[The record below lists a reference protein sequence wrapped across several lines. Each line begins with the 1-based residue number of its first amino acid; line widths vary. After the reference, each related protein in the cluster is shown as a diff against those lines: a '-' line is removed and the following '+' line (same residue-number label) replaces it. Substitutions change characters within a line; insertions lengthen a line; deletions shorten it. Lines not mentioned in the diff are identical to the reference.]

1 MMLSG
6 IREEHQMNNLRSLMF
21 AIVAIVISVA
31 IAHGK
36 SFFKPGDPAP
46 NFTLETLD
54 GQTVSLAQFKG
65 KVVVLGL
72 FHICEPCLIQGTELQ
87 KVHEA
92 LKGKNVQVLGVN
104 SAGNSKDKVKE
115 FLKEFPLKVTYPY
128 MIDPKKETDKLYG
141 GGRFIP
147 NVYVIDQE
155 GRVRWQRVGTMEIG
169 GAEVI
174 KAEVEKLLAADGKAG
189 GAL

>member
-1 MMLSG
+1 MKHL
-6 IREEHQMNNLRSLMF
+6 NCV
-21 AIVAIVISVA
+21 IVAVLAVGLLA
-31 IAHGK
+31 AAAQAKG
-36 SFFKPGDPAP
+36 FFKVGDPAP
-46 NFTLETLD
+46 NFTLQTID
-54 GQTVSLAQFKG
+54 GQTISLAQYKG

-72 FHICEPCLIQGTELQ
+72 FHICEPCMIQGTELE

-92 LKGKNVQVLGVN
+92 LQGKNVQVLGVN
-104 SAGNSKDKVKE
+104 SAGNSKEKVQE
-115 FLKEFPLKVTYPY
+115 FLKEFPVKVSYPY
-128 MIDPKKETDKLYG
+128 MVDPKKETDRLYG

-155 GRVRWQRVGTMEIG
+155 GIIRWQRVGTMEIG

-174 KAEVEKLLAADGKAG
+174 KAEVEKLLAMGKSG

>member
-1 MMLSG
+1 MKHL
-6 IREEHQMNNLRSLMF
+6 NCV
-21 AIVAIVISVA
+21 IVAVLMVGLLTA
-31 IAHGK
+31 AALAK
-36 SFFKPGDPAP
+36 SFFKVGDPAP

-54 GQTVSLAQFKG
+54 GQTVNLAQYKG

-92 LKGKNVQVLGVN
+92 FQGKNVQVLGVN
-104 SAGNSKDKVKE
+104 SAGNSKEKVKE
-115 FLKEFPLKVTYPY
+115 FLKEFPVKVSYPY
-128 MIDPKKETDKLYG
+128 MVDPKKETDKLYG

-147 NVYVIDQE
+147 NVYIIDQD
-155 GRVRWQRVGTMEIG
+155 GKIRWQRVGTMEIG
-169 GAEVI
+169 AAEVI
-174 KAEVEKLLAADGKAG
+174 KAEVEKLLARGKSG

>member
-1 MMLSG
+1 MKTLG
-6 IREEHQMNNLRSLMF
+6 RISL
-21 AIVAIVISVA
+21 AVLALTIVAA
-31 IAHGK
+31 AAHAK

-46 NFTLETLD
+46 DFTLESLE
-54 GQTVSLAQFKG
+54 GQTVSLAQYKG

-92 LKGKNVQVLGVN
+92 FQGKNVQVLGVN
-104 SAGNSKDKVKE
+104 AAGNSKAKVKD
-115 FLKEFPLKVTYPY
+115 FLKEFPVKVTYPY
-128 MIDPKKETDKLYG
+128 MVDPQKETDKLYG

-147 NVYVIDQE
+147 NVYVIDQ
-155 GRVRWQRVGTMEIG
+155 GGKIRWQRVGTMEIG
-169 GAEVI
+169 AAQVI

-189 GAL
+189 GVL

>member
-1 MMLSG
+1 MKYLNR
-6 IREEHQMNNLRSLMF
+6 IVI
-21 AIVAIVISVA
+21 AIVAVGALAAAVQA
-31 IAHGK
+31 K
-36 SFFKPGDPAP
+36 SFFGPGDPAP

-54 GQTVSLAQFKG
+54 GQTVSLAQYKG

-92 LKGKNVQVLGVN
+92 FQGKNVQVLGVN
-104 SAGNSKDKVKE
+104 SAGNAKDKVKD
-115 FLKEFPLKVTYPY
+115 FLKEFPVKVTYPY
-128 MIDPKKETDKLYG
+128 MVDPKKETDKLYG

-155 GRVRWQRVGTMEIG
+155 GKIRWQRVGTMEIG
-169 GAEVI
+169 AAEVI
-174 KAEVEKLLAADGKAG
+174 KAEVEKLLASGGKTG
-189 GAL
+189 GTL

>member
-6 IREEHQMNNLRSLMF
+6 RREEHPMNNLRSLLF

-128 MIDPKKETDKLYG
+128 MVDPKKETDKLYG

>member
-1 MMLSG
+1 MKHLNRALLAFLAVGMLAAAA
-6 IREEHQMNNLRSLMF
+6 Q
-21 AIVAIVISVA
+21 A
-31 IAHGK
+31 K
-36 SFFKPGDPAP
+36 SFFRPGDPAP

-54 GQTVSLAQFKG
+54 GQTLSLAQYKG

-87 KVHEA
+87 KVHQA
-92 LKGKNVQVLGVN
+92 MQGKNVQVLGVN

-115 FLKEFPLKVTYPY
+115 FLKEFPVKVSYPY
-128 MIDPKKETDKLYG
+128 MVDPKKETDKLYG

-155 GRVRWQRVGTMEIG
+155 GKVRWQRVGTMEIG

-174 KAEVEKLLAADGKAG
+174 KAEVEKLLAAGGKTG
-189 GAL
+189 GTL